1 MVLLTMFKNFVLHKK
16 SISSN
21 CIYFQWIKNFEQSYQ
36 WFTFLYVLKKIYI
49 KPNLLTFCME
59 KLSRDYFFVLI
70 ILLLILPFLIYF
82 NIFKIDPNIFHT
94 SKSLKK
100 NVVNSD
106 SRNWCCEDFKKNSD
120 LQLTGSFFLIF
131 IRSNLLT
138 HIFCFEIWD
147 IFSS

>member
-1 MVLLTMFKNFVLHKK
+1 
-16 SISSN
+16 
-21 CIYFQWIKNFEQSYQ
+21 
-36 WFTFLYVLKKIYI
+36 
-49 KPNLLTFCME
+49 ME

-106 SRNWCCEDFKKNSD
+106 SRN
-120 LQLTGSFFLIF
+120 
-131 IRSNLLT
+131 
-138 HIFCFEIWD
+138 
-147 IFSS
+147 